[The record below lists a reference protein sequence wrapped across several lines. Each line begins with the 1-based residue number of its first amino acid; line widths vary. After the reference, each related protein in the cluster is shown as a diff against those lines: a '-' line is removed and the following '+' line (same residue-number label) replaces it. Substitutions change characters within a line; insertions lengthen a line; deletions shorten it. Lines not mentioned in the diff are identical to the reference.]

1 VLRLPAVA
9 LSVIIAIVA
18 TSGCCMSPF
27 ASRIPQHV
35 DLSGFD
41 ALRLPTGLKS
51 VLARLPRF
59 EVANGSRARPDGI
72 VEFLEQR
79 TVHHSAEKSTSVYA
93 RVVTFATDQSADD
106 FLTWYC
112 EDGVHED
119 DVEIAW
125 GSLDSG
131 RWCTSPIL
139 QERGDP
145 EGLCLP
151 LDQYWSMVAIRK
163 GNVLIMVT
171 ETGPDPAQRSTQS
184 VLHEIASSLA
194 HES

>member
-1 VLRLPAVA
+1 MLRLLAVT
-9 LSVIIAIVA
+9 LSVIIAIGA
-18 TSGCCMSPF
+18 TSSCCMTPF
-27 ASRIPQHV
+27 ARQIPQHV

-41 ALRLPTGLKS
+41 ALRLSPELQS
-51 VLARLPRF
+51 LRARLPHF
-59 EVANGSRARPDGI
+59 EVANGSRSRRDGI

-79 TVHHSAEKSTSVYA
+79 TVHDSADRSTSVYA
-93 RVVTFATDQSADD
+93 RVLTFDTDSSADD

-112 EDGVHED
+112 EDGVHKD
-119 DVEIAW
+119 DVEITW
-125 GSLDSG
+125 GGLDSG

-163 GNVLIMVT
+163 RNVLIMVT
-171 ETGPDPAQRSTQS
+171 ETGQDPAQRSTQS